1 MSKLK
6 NNSLQFKSEI
16 KNNFESLDNKGII
29 EIQQL
34 DDLINIINSK
44 KANPFLFNFI
54 KSLTVLK
61 NQENEEGISYEE
73 YISYL
78 DNILNDNKSKDGLKN
93 IFNVFCNADTG
104 NISWTTFPLIAR
116 ELGEKEISEKLLEKL
131 NQSKL
136 YTKDLNFN
144 EFYELMNN
152 ENEDPNIINNSKNIE
167 ISENSE
173 NINISNLKINEE
185 VENYEEKPTY
195 KQRKRMK
202 KLIESDKTNSSKNS
216 IPEIDD
222 DIIVEERS
230 YNNQKEDSNT
240 DNDKSNKRYH
250 RRYRSKKVKSNNYNE
265 NIENES
271 NNINNHKSY
280 IKYRK
285 NHFNY

>member
-1 MSKLK
+1 MLNSKT
-6 NNSLQFKSEI
+6 NSLQYKTEI
-16 KNNFESLDNKGII
+16 KNNFESLDNNGII

-44 KANPFLFNFI
+44 NKNPFLFNFI

-61 NQENEEGISYEE
+61 KQENEEGISYEE

-78 DNILNDNKSKDGLKN
+78 DNILNDNNSKDGLKN

-152 ENEDPNIINNSKNIE
+152 ENEDPNSKNIE

-185 VENYEEKPTY
+185 VKNYEEKPTY

-202 KLIESDKTNSSKNS
+202 KQIESDKTYSSKNS
-216 IPEIDD
+216 VQENDD
-222 DIIVEERS
+222 DIIVEEKS
-230 YNNQKEDSNT
+230 YNNQREDSNT
-240 DNDKSNKRYH
+240 DNDRSNKRYH
-250 RRYRSKKVKSNNYNE
+250 RRYRSKKVKNYNNNE